1 MKIALIGYG
10 KMGKAI
16 EKIAMA
22 KGHEIVGRFDADG
35 INDDQLKQA
44 DVAIEFSRPE
54 AAYDNLKKCME
65 LKVPVICGTT
75 GWLEHLQDIENQC
88 NQNESAFL
96 YASNF
101 SIGVNILFAVNRYL
115 ASLMNQHPQYDV
127 EIDEIHH
134 TQKLD
139 APSGTAI
146 SLANDIVKILDR
158 KSKWVKEDTENEDEL
173 PIYSFREDP
182 TPGTHVV
189 SYISDIDTIDIVHTA
204 HSRDGFASGAVA
216 AAEWIVGKKGVFTM
230 KDVLGF

>member
-16 EKIAMA
+16 ERIALA

-35 INDDQLKQA
+35 IIDDELKQA

-54 AAYDNLKKCME
+54 AAYENLKKCME

-75 GWLEHLQDIENQC
+75 GWLENLQDIENQC
-88 NQNESAFL
+88 LESDSAFL

-115 ASLMNQHPQYDV
+115 ATLINQHSQYEV
-127 EIDEIHH
+127 EIDEVHH

-146 SLANDIVKILDR
+146 SLANDIIKVLDR
-158 KSKWVKEDTENEDEL
+158 KTKWVKEDATHEDEL

-182 TPGTHVV
+182 APGTHVV
-189 SYISDIDTIDIVHTA
+189 SYISEIDTIDIVHTA
-204 HSRDGFASGAVA
+204 HSRDGFAGGAVA